1 LTFVTRFT
9 KNPFTLILAIMIIYV
24 AFAFYVDIGKLSK
37 MVLKID
43 YWTIPLIL
51 APMTANILVLAF
63 RFHLFLRVL
72 NIKISIKKS
81 ILIYI
86 SGISL
91 TATPGS
97 SGQAIKSQIMKNQ
110 LGYALS
116 KTLPVVLIEKW
127 NELIASLLVLIIL
140 ALIGSII
147 ESILIIIIGAT
158 LAVFILGIMRH
169 HTFFNSFK
177 KIIRRFRRLKIFEE
191 SIENSQDAL
200 KVLSSKKVVIEGV
213 IITVPAVIL
222 QAISVYFAFHALGI
236 KITFVLSTQIFYVAL
251 ISGILSFLP
260 GGLGITEG
268 SMVALLHKYYNH
280 DLALLAGAV
289 IFVRLATLWYPTL
302 IGIII
307 GQFILKYKNILSRQD
322 YHP

>member
-43 YWTIPLIL
+43 YLAIPLIV
-51 APMTANILVLAF
+51 APMTTAILVLAF

-72 NIKISIKKS
+72 NIKISITKS
-81 ILIYI
+81 ILIYL
-86 SGISL
+86 SGLSL

-110 LGYALS
+110 LGHAVS
-116 KTLPVVLIEKW
+116 KTLPIVFIEKW

-147 ESILIIIIGAT
+147 ESILIIIIGIAIA
-158 LAVFILGIMRH
+158 LFFFGITRK
-169 HTFFNSFK
+169 HTSFMLFK
-177 KIIRRFRRLKIFEE
+177 KTILRFRRLKIFEE
-191 SIENSQDAL
+191 SVENSQDTL
-200 KVLSSKKVVIEGV
+200 KALSSKKVVIEGV
-213 IITVPAVIL
+213 LITLPAEIL
-222 QAISVYFAFHALGI
+222 QAISIYFVFHALGI

-260 GGLGITEG
+260 GGLGVTEG
-268 SMVALLHKYYNH
+268 SMTALLLKYYDH

-289 IFVRLATLWYPTL
+289 IFVRLVTLWYPTL
-302 IGIII
+302 LGITI
-307 GQFILKYKNILSRQD
+307 GQFILKYKNILKRDIS
-322 YHP
+322 